1 MSGPIIAFMVI
12 LWGGSIS
19 IKQRGTMPAAQNNNE
34 KKAVLYVDDE
44 EMVLKVGSLML
55 QKLGFC
61 VLAASKGQEAI
72 EIFKK
77 NKVAFV
83 ILNMRMPDM
92 NGDEIYPLLK
102 NIQPNIKVLLTSGYI
117 GDHSEKRLSSIGF
130 DGFLH
135 KPFGFKQLSEKID
148 DILVN

>member
-34 KKAVLYVDDE
+34 KKTVLYVDDE

-55 QKLGFC
+55 QKLGFS
-61 VLAASKGQEAI
+61 VLAASRGQEAI

-83 ILNMRMPDM
+83 

-102 NIQPNIKVLLTSGYI
+102 NILPNVKVLLTSGYM

>member
-1 MSGPIIAFMVI
+1 
-12 LWGGSIS
+12 
-19 IKQRGTMPAAQNNNE
+19 MPAAQNNNE
-34 KKAVLYVDDE
+34 KKTVLYADDE

-55 QKLGFC
+55 QKLGYS
-61 VLAASKGQEAI
+61 VLAASEGQEAI

-92 NGDEIYPLLK
+92 NGVEIYPLLK
-102 NIQPNIKVLLTSGYI
+102 NIQPNVKVLLTSGYM
-117 GDHSEKRLSSIGF
+117 GDPSEEGLSSIGF
-130 DGFLH
+130 DGFLQ
-135 KPFGFKQLSEKID
+135 KPFDFKQLSEKID